1 MQKILKIARKI
12 REKIYLSETGLLL
25 YVDLDN
31 YQSQSDNELESDFH
45 WGFSYDVDA
54 ILDFYTKHSWSP
66 FKKSRRKS
74 FEETLKKGYRCFTLY
89 DNEKN
94 IIGTT
99 WIGFNKTHFNKFIKR
114 KLKDSVKEN
123 EFLYIWATLVDSS
136 KRGLGHGQVM
146 NQKLFNTL
154 KKEIG
159 RKYVCSQVDIKNS
172 PSLGYHFRSGFQLYG
187 IVFRKR
193 FFMYFKSS
201 ELILK

>member
-12 REKIYLSETGLLL
+12 REKIYLSETSLLL

-31 YQSQSDNELESDFH
+31 LQPQIDNNLEPGLH
-45 WGFSYDVDA
+45 WGFSNDVDA

-66 FKKSRRKS
+66 FKKSRRKL
-74 FEETLKKGYRCFTLY
+74 FEDTLKKGHRCFALY

-94 IIGTT
+94 ILGTT
-99 WIGFNKTHFNKFIKR
+99 WIGFNKTHFNRFIKR
-114 KLKDSVKEN
+114 KHINCVKER
-123 EFLYIWATLVDSS
+123 EFLYIWATLIDSS

-154 KKEIG
+154 TKEIG

-172 PSLGYHFRSGFQLYG
+172 PSLGYHFRTGFQLYG